1 MIGLLGLASCG
12 SEDQATTQAGTSSA
26 SQAPSPLAETADS
39 LCNLYCDDLE
49 AGANMCPDLSN
60 LVPCSQ
66 PMAAAKDALDSIEA
80 ELLSVEPD
88 LQNVAPEM
96 DEALE
101 DSFEF
106 YEDWSVTPTGEFMC
120 GMLVNVEDPV
130 FPRPMVGRCTSAA
143 GSMQNFLP
151 YVAEQLQA
159 VAKS

>member
-1 MIGLLGLASCG
+1 
-12 SEDQATTQAGTSSA
+12 
-26 SQAPSPLAETADS
+26 
-39 LCNLYCDDLE
+39 
-49 AGANMCPDLSN
+49 MCPDLSN

-66 PMAAAKDALDSIEA
+66 PMAAVKDTLVSIEA

-88 LQNVAPEM
+88 LQNVAPKL

-120 GMLVNVEDPV
+120 GMLVDVEDPV
-130 FPRPMVGRCTSAA
+130 FPRSMVGRCTSAA

-151 YVAEQLQA
+151 YVAEQLRA